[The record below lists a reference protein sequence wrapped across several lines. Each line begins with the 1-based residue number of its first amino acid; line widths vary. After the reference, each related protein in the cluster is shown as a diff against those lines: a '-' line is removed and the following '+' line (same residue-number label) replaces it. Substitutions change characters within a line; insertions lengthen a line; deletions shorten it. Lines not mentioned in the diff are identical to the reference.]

1 MHYIRVASLYGTQE
15 MLSIPQ
21 HLYLSIQ
28 KFTQM
33 RKSQH

>member
-1 MHYIRVASLYGTQE
+1 MNYIRVASLYGTQE

-21 HLYLSIQ
+21 QLYLSIQ
-28 KFTQM
+28 QVTQT